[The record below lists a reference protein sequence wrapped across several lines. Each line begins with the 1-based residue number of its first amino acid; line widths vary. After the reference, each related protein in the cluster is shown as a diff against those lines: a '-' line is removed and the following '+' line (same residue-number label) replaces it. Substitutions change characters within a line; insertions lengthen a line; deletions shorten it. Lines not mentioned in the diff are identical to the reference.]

1 MSVMAASYSR
11 KMLRPSPNNSAR
23 TSLQNCRTVTFH
35 TCNSYMPRR
44 GLPCTPCADNADN
57 IGARTRRAGSPSMMI
72 WLCRILGGRYAGRA
86 LGALRRL
93 FFTLAATSSV
103 LVGLTDLGH
112 AAASP
117 CVSRA
122 FEGASYIV
130 CTFDLREYALRLFWK
145 DENGVPYGGF
155 DHLPRRIGAAPMVFA
170 MNAGMYD
177 ESLAP
182 VGLYVEAGKVL
193 KRANTASGA
202 GNFHLKPNGI
212 FYVDGDNAGVL
223 TTEQFLSRKPK
234 AEFATQS
241 GPMLVIDGRIH
252 PKIRAN
258 STSRKIR
265 NGVGLRDPHTV
276 VFAI

>member
-1 MSVMAASYSR
+1 M
-11 KMLRPSPNNSAR
+11 
-23 TSLQNCRTVTFH
+23 T
-35 TCNSYMPRR
+35 
-44 GLPCTPCADNADN
+44 
-57 IGARTRRAGSPSMMI
+57 I
-72 WLCRILGGRYAGRA
+72 WLRNVVLGSRYAGRA
-86 LGALRRL
+86 LGSLRGL
-93 FFTLAATSSV
+93 FIMTTAASWMLAA
-103 LVGLTDLGH
+103 LVGATHGT
-112 AAASP
+112 AAPSP

-130 CTFDLREYALRLFWK
+130 CTFDLRDYALRLFWK
-145 DENGVPYGGF
+145 DENGAPYGGF
-155 DHLPRRIGAAPMVFA
+155 DRLPRRMGASPIVFA

-182 VGLYVEAGKVL
+182 VGLYIEAGKVL

-212 FYVDGDNAGVL
+212 FYVDGENAGVL

-252 PKIRAN
+252 PKIRAS

-276 VFAI
+276 VFAISDTPVTFWSFAHLFRDGLATANALFLDGSISSLCAPVLARCDTLFPMGAIVAAYKR